1 VATKDKDRL
10 DGIKECEKEIRSMS
24 AEELR
29 REFRFVSSPD
39 VNLTKLI
46 RSLIWQAFT
55 RIRDRQREPIGSNIR
70 GFWYTD
76 VKPVLSRLGL
86 ETQGDAYT
94 EKMYDALLEMV
105 TERRL
110 FNYADMGFID
120 DTAGV
125 KLIGKTNVGVIVFV
139 EKDGLFPIVEAM
151 AKKYDCVGVSTGG
164 YPSILASEYLVR
176 GISRTTR
183 VRYHF
188 DLYSIVDYDPNGA
201 IIEKEFSRQLSLFE
215 MKDQTVWPLINP
227 DYLSAEQIGLC
238 RYRLASGKKTD
249 SWMAETGGVNG
260 EAYGIEANAFTP
272 SQIEETFLGLA
283 KEKLRPVEE
292 TPGPGDTDR
301 LERIEGRLDRIEGRF
316 DRVEEILEKI
326 LEGISGEA
334 FPK

>member
-1 VATKDKDRL
+1 VGKDKL
-10 DGIKECEKEIRSMS
+10 DGIVECEKEIRSMP

-29 REFRFVSSPD
+29 RVFRFASSAG

-86 ETQGDAYT
+86 QTQGEAYT

-120 DTAGV
+120 ETAGV
-125 KLIGKTNVGVIVFV
+125 KLVGKTNVQVIVFV
-139 EKDGLFPIVEAM
+139 EKDGLFPIVEAF

-164 YPSILASEYLVR
+164 YPSILSSEYLVR
-176 GISRTTR
+176 GMSRYTH

-188 DLYSIVDYDPNGA
+188 DLFSIVDYDPNGA
-201 IIEKEFSRQLSLFE
+201 IIEKEFSRQLSLFD

-227 DYLSAEQIGLC
+227 DYLTAEQIALC
-238 RYRLASGKKTD
+238 RYSLAPGKKTD
-249 SWMAETGGVNG
+249 SWLAETGGVNG
-260 EAYGIEANAFTP
+260 EPYGIEANAFTP
-272 SQIEETFLGLA
+272 NQIEGIFLGLV
-283 KEKLRPVEE
+283 EGKLKPVEPPE
-292 TPGPGDTDR
+292 PGDTDR
-301 LERIEGRLDRIEGRF
+301 LQKIEERLDRIEE
-316 DRVEEILEKI
+316 VLKKI

-334 FPK
+334 PKN